1 MVVVEMLVKCMRK
14 YIDKKDLDILSQ
26 FRKSPN
32 DCARA
37 KVEELPI
44 AIV

>member
-1 MVVVEMLVKCMRK
+1 MVVVEMVVKCMRE
-14 YIDKKDLDILSQ
+14 YIAKKDLDILSQ

-44 AIV
+44 AID